1 MEESV
6 QIIISDGTEDQSLGT
21 GNSTHK
27 IINPTLA
34 LKLPLKKTAMSF
46 SVTILTYGFS
56 FNDSHKLS
64 LSLLNEQKD
73 DQSKDAWHS
82 EMSIP
87 QLNVPY
93 GGINFNFNVRNAI
106 FDGPGNYTLVFK
118 FDEKEYHQ
126 KFVAFYKE

>member
-6 QIIISDGTEDQSLGT
+6 QIIISDGTEDQSLGA

-34 LKLPLKKTAMSF
+34 LRLPLRKTAMSF

-56 FNDSHKLS
+56 FNESHKLS
-64 LSLLNEQKD
+64 LSLINERKN
-73 DQSKDAWHS
+73 DQSWHS
-82 EMSIP
+82 DMSIP
-87 QLNVPY
+87 QLNVPD

-106 FDGPGNYTLVFK
+106 FDGPGDYTLAFK